1 MSSALAR
8 RDAQRGFG
16 AALAVFPVL
25 VVLVVLTAG
34 CRMEA
39 DERADAAARE
49 AETGLRGFVMPGPPM
64 RPDFVLADAR
74 GGEFDFRAETD
85 GFLTLLFFGYT
96 YCPDVCPIHMS
107 SIAEVKRD
115 LGVELARRIRVVFV
129 TVDPERDPPER
140 LRSWLA
146 AFDDEFIGLY
156 GEPDV
161 VDAIQL
167 GLGLPPA
174 IVPEITAE
182 PAADTLADTPVDD
195 YTVGHGSPVLAFS
208 ADGRLLVRYPFGTRQ
223 EDWLHD
229 LPILAGNASA
239 STGF

>member
-8 RDAQRGFG
+8 RDARRGFG
-16 AALAVFPVL
+16 AALAAFRVL
-25 VVLVVLTAG
+25 VALVVLTAG

-39 DERADAAARE
+39 DERAEADARE
-49 AETGLRGFVMPGPPM
+49 AETGLRGFVMPGPPI

-129 TVDPERDPPER
+129 TVDPERDTPER

-167 GLGLPPA
+167 SLGLPPA

-182 PAADTLADTPVDD
+182 PADTVADTPVDD

>member
-1 MSSALAR
+1 MSSRLAR
-8 RDAQRGFG
+8 RDARRGFG
-16 AALAVFPVL
+16 AALAVFPVF
-25 VVLVVLTAG
+25 VVLIVLVMLTAG

-129 TVDPERDPPER
+129 TVDPERDTPER

-167 GLGLPPA
+167 SLGLPPA
-174 IVPEITAE
+174 VVP
-182 PAADTLADTPVDD
+182 DTPVED

-229 LPILAGNASA
+229 LPILAGHASA
-239 STGF
+239 STGL

>member
-1 MSSALAR
+1 MRSGLAGWR
-8 RDAQRGFG
+8 EFGGWRGVGFV
-16 AALAVFPVL
+16 LAIAIVL
-25 VVLVVLTAG
+25 VLTAG

-39 DERADAAARE
+39 GERAEAAARE
-49 AETGLRGFVMPGPPM
+49 ADTGLRGMVMPDSPT

-74 GGEFDFRAETD
+74 GGKFDFRAETD

-115 LGVELARRIRVVFV
+115 LGVELASRIRVVFV
-129 TVDPERDPPER
+129 TVDPERDTPER
-140 LRSWLA
+140 LRSWLG
-146 AFDDEFIGLY
+146 AFDHEFVGLY

-161 VDAIQL
+161 VDAIQM

-174 IVPEITAE
+174 VVPDTA
-182 PAADTLADTPVDD
+182 ADD
-195 YTVGHGSPVLAFS
+195 YTVGHGSPVIAFS
-208 ADGRLLVRYPFGTRQ
+208 ADDRLVVRYPFGTRQ

-229 LPILAGNASA
+229 LPILAGE
-239 STGF
+239 

>member
-1 MSSALAR
+1 MSPGHGGR
-8 RDAQRGFG
+8 HEHGGRCRHG
-16 AALAVFPVL
+16 AASIALPFLLLFAV
-25 VVLVVLTAG
+25 G

-39 DERADAAARE
+39 DERADAGARE

-96 YCPDVCPIHMS
+96 HCPDVCPIHMS

-115 LGVELARRIRVVFV
+115 LGVELASRLRVVFV
-129 TVDPERDPPER
+129 TVDPERDTPER

-146 AFDDEFIGLY
+146 AFDHEFIGLY
-156 GEPDV
+156 GERDV

-174 IVPEITAE
+174 IVPGDITA
-182 PAADTLADTPVDD
+182 DG

-229 LPILAGNASA
+229 LPILAGRASA
-239 STGF
+239 STGL

>member
-1 MSSALAR
+1 VSEKL
-8 RDAQRGFG
+8 G
-16 AALAVFPVL
+16 AWQGVGTVLAVL
-25 VVLVVLTAG
+25 LLLTTG

-39 DERADAAARE
+39 DERAEAAARE
-49 AETGLRGFVMPGPPM
+49 SETGLRGMLMSDPSA

-74 GGEFDFRAETD
+74 GGEYDFRAETD

-115 LGVELARRIRVVFV
+115 LGVELASRIRVVFV
-129 TVDPERDPPER
+129 TVDPERDTPER
-140 LRSWLA
+140 LRSWLG
-146 AFDDEFIGLY
+146 AFDHDFVGLY

-161 VDAIQL
+161 VDAIQM

-174 IVPEITAE
+174 AIPEPTA
-182 PAADTLADTPVDD
+182 DD
-195 YTVGHGSPVLAFS
+195 YMVGHGSPVIAFS
-208 ADGRLLVRYPFGTRQ
+208 ADDRLVVRYPFGTRQ

-229 LPILAGNASA
+229 LPILAGDAS
-239 STGF
+239 SPTGF